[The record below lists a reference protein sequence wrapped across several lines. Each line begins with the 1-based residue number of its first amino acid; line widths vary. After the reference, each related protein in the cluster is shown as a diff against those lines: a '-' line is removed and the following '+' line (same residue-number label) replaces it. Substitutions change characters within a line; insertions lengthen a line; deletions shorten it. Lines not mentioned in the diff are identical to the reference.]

1 MTEDP
6 QFKGYI
12 HDVGGPTANFRQPAC
27 RKQLTKGACI
37 DRQCLFPRP
46 CRNLKV
52 DHSDYRALLKKLRQL
67 PKVKKVF
74 IRSGIRFDYVLAEKN
89 GAFLRELCEHH
100 VSGQLKVAPEHISD
114 RVLVMYLGRVVEI
127 ADAQQLYANP
137 MHPYTE
143 ALLAAVPEADPD
155 VEEGKAAV
163 PISGEVPSILNRP
176 QGCPFHD
183 RCPKAT
189 DRCRSE
195 VPKLLDKGNGHQVA
209 CFLYQ

>member
-1 MTEDP
+1 MSIQAQIINLLEEL
-6 QFKGYI
+6 QAKLGVSYLFI
-12 HDVGGPTANFRQPAC
+12 AHDLAV
-27 RKQLTKGACI
+27 
-37 DRQCLFPRP
+37 
-46 CRNLKV
+46 
-52 DHSDYRALLKKLRQL
+52 
-67 PKVKKVF
+67 VK
-74 IRSGIRFDYVLAEKN
+74 
-89 GAFLRELCEHH
+89 
-100 VSGQLKVAPEHISD
+100 HISD